1 MHRGLR
7 WLLSLLV
14 GLTLVGGVGAGA
26 AQAEDPASPAPVRA
40 SIQGFWQARS
50 NFARSNFA
58 RSNFAR
64 SNFGT
69 LGEQTPSSF
78 GLESSPS
85 GEVVQRALDGAAYQ
99 CGPTGFD
106 AYVDGLLAGLTSD
119 ELSFLL
125 DSGVLEF
132 PAMEAV
138 VYGTAN
144 RDAVPRGHDGHEL
157 TKTLKDLQKF
167 WPTTSRDLQ
176 LVSMDGEMLRDPERI
191 SRLLVRLYA
200 FTPAD
205 ADGYAAAVARVIRDV
220 RVFDDGESPLFSL
233 NAFAFSGVG
242 DPDPSIAALP
252 PKIVVGEGFL
262 DALDELDV
270 DDVGGSVV
278 LAHEYAHQLQVQD
291 DLFGTATGPEANR
304 RVELMADAFAGYFAV
319 HPKGLSLN
327 ARRVT
332 QVQQTFFEL
341 GDCSFDDPGHHGT
354 PEQGRR
360 ASAWAATLASSTKPR
375 GQVLPAAQLAAL
387 FDEELPVIVA
397 ADAPVADVP
406 VADVPVA
413 DVPVADVP
421 VADVP
426 VADVPV
432 SDVPAADV
440 PVSDVPVPDVQR

>member
-1 MHRGLR
+1 MRRRLR

-14 GLTLVGGVGAGA
+14 GLTLVGGFGAGPA
-26 AQAEDPASPAPVRA
+26 HAEDDTPPAPVRA

-106 AYVDGLLAGLTSD
+106 SYVDRLLAGLTED
-119 ELSFLL
+119 ELAFLL

-144 RDAVPRGHDGHEL
+144 RDAKPRGHDGHEL

-176 LVSMDGEMLRDPERI
+176 LVAMDGEMLRDPARI
-191 SRLLVRLYA
+191 SRLLVRLYG

-205 ADGYAAAVARVIRDV
+205 ADRYAAAVARVIRDV
-220 RVFDDGESPLFSL
+220 AVFDDGESPLFSL
-233 NAFAFSGVG
+233 NAFAFSGLG
-242 DPDPSIAALP
+242 DPDPTIAALP
-252 PKIVVGEGFL
+252 PKIVVGDGFL
-262 DALDELDV
+262 DALDELGV
-270 DDVGGSVV
+270 EDVGGQVV
-278 LAHEYAHQLQVQD
+278 LAHEYAHQLQVQH

-304 RVELMADAFAGYFAV
+304 RVELMADAFASYFAV
-319 HPKGLSLN
+319 HAKGLSLN

-341 GDCSFDDPGHHGT
+341 GDCSFDDAGHHGT

-360 ASAWAATLASSTKPR
+360 ASAWAGTLGSTAKPR
-375 GQVLPAAQLAAL
+375 GVILSAPELAAQ
-387 FDEELPVIVA
+387 FDAQLPTIVA
-397 ADAPVADVP
+397 SDVTPSEATAPATDAPT
-406 VADVPVA
+406 
-413 DVPVADVP
+413 
-421 VADVP
+421 
-426 VADVPV
+426 
-432 SDVPAADV
+432 VPAP
-440 PVSDVPVPDVQR
+440 PVGALH

>member
-1 MHRGLR
+1 MRRRLR

-14 GLTLVGGVGAGA
+14 GLTLVGGFGVGSAR
-26 AQAEDPASPAPVRA
+26 AEDDTPPVPVRA

-106 AYVDGLLAGLTSD
+106 GYVDRLLAGLTED
-119 ELSFLL
+119 ELAFLL

-144 RDAVPRGHDGHEL
+144 RDAVPRGHDGREL
-157 TKTLKDLQKF
+157 SRTLRDLQKF
-167 WPTTSRDLQ
+167 WPMSSDDLQ
-176 LVSMDGEMLRDPERI
+176 LVAMDGEMLRDPERI
-191 SRLLVRLYA
+191 SRLLVRLYG
-200 FTPAD
+200 FTPDD

-220 RVFDDGESPLFSL
+220 RVFDGGESPLFSL
-233 NAFAFSGVG
+233 NAFAFSGAG

-252 PKIVVGEGFL
+252 PKIVVGDGFL

-270 DDVGGSVV
+270 DDVGGQVV
-278 LAHEYAHQLQVQD
+278 LAHEYAHQLQVQH

-304 RVELMADAFAGYFAV
+304 RVELMADAFAGYYAV
-319 HPKGLSLN
+319 HAKGLSLN

-341 GDCSFDDPGHHGT
+341 GDCSFDDAGHHGT

-360 ASAWAATLASSTKPR
+360 ASAWAAALASTTKPR
-375 GQVLPAAQLAAL
+375 SEVLPAPELAAQ
-387 FDEELPVIVA
+387 FDAELATIVA
-397 ADAPVADVP
+397 ADVP
-406 VADVPVA
+406 VADAQP
-413 DVPVADVP
+413 
-421 VADVP
+421 
-426 VADVPV
+426 
-432 SDVPAADV
+432 
-440 PVSDVPVPDVQR
+440 

>member
-1 MHRGLR
+1 MRRRLR

-14 GLTLVGGVGAGA
+14 GLTLVGGFGAGP
-26 AQAEDPASPAPVRA
+26 AQAEDDTPPAPVRA

-106 AYVDGLLAGLTSD
+106 GYVDRLLAGLTED
-119 ELSFLL
+119 ELAFLL

-144 RDAVPRGHDGHEL
+144 RDAVPRGHDGREL
-157 TKTLKDLQKF
+157 TKTLRDLQKF
-167 WPTTSRDLQ
+167 WPMSSNDLQ
-176 LVSMDGEMLRDPERI
+176 LVAMDGEMLRDPERI
-191 SRLLVRLYA
+191 SRLLVRLYG
-200 FTPAD
+200 FTPDD

-233 NAFAFSGVG
+233 NAFAFSGAG

-252 PKIVVGEGFL
+252 PKIVVGDGFL

-270 DDVGGSVV
+270 DDVGGQVV
-278 LAHEYAHQLQVQD
+278 LAHEYAHQLQVQH

-304 RVELMADAFAGYFAV
+304 RVELMADAFAGYYAV
-319 HPKGLSLN
+319 HAKGLSLN

-341 GDCSFDDPGHHGT
+341 GDCSFDDAGHHGT

-360 ASAWAATLASSTKPR
+360 ASAWAAELASTTKPR
-375 GQVLPAAQLAAL
+375 GQVLAAPELAAL
-387 FDEELPVIVA
+387 FDAELATIVA
-397 ADAPVADVP
+397 VDAPVADDQP
-406 VADVPVA
+406 
-413 DVPVADVP
+413 
-421 VADVP
+421 
-426 VADVPV
+426 
-432 SDVPAADV
+432 
-440 PVSDVPVPDVQR
+440 

>member
-1 MHRGLR
+1 MRRGLR

-14 GLTLVGGVGAGA
+14 GLTLVGGIGAGA
-26 AQAEDPASPAPVRA
+26 AQADDETSPAPVRA

-50 NFARSNFA
+50 NFAKSNFA

-78 GLESSPS
+78 GLESSPA
-85 GEVVQRALDGAAYQ
+85 GEVVQRTLDGAAYQ

-106 AYVDGLLAGLTSD
+106 GYVDRLLAGLTND
-119 ELSFLL
+119 ELEFLL

-144 RDAVPRGHDGHEL
+144 RDAKPRGHDGHQL
-157 TKTLKDLQKF
+157 SKTLKDLQKF

-176 LVSMDGEMLRDPERI
+176 LVAMDGEMLRDPARI
-191 SRLLVRLYA
+191 SRLLVRLYGWV
-200 FTPAD
+200 PAD
-205 ADGYAAAVARVIRDV
+205 ADAYAEAVARVIDDV
-220 RVFDDGESPLFSL
+220 DVFDDGESPLFSL
-233 NAFAFSGVG
+233 NAFAFSGAG

-252 PKIVVGEGFL
+252 PKIVVGDGFL
-262 DALDELDV
+262 DALDELGV
-270 DDVGGSVV
+270 DDVGGRVV

-291 DLFGTATGPEANR
+291 DLFGTSTGPEANR

-319 HPKGLSLN
+319 HAKGLSLN

-341 GDCSFDDPGHHGT
+341 GDCSFDDAGHHGT

-360 ASAWAATLASSTKPR
+360 ASAWAGTLASTVKPR
-375 GQVLPAAQLAAL
+375 SVILPAVELAAQ
-387 FDEELPVIVA
+387 FDAELPMIVA
-397 ADAPVADVP
+397 ADVTPSDAPVAAVP
-406 VADVPVA
+406 PVETA
-413 DVPVADVP
+413 APTDAPPVGAP
-421 VADVP
+421 H
-426 VADVPV
+426 
-432 SDVPAADV
+432 
-440 PVSDVPVPDVQR
+440 

>member
-1 MHRGLR
+1 MQRGLR

-14 GLTLVGGVGAGA
+14 ALTLVGGIGAGVA
-26 AQAEDPASPAPVRA
+26 HADDEPSPAPVRP

-78 GLESSPS
+78 GLESSPA
-85 GEVVQRALDGAAYQ
+85 GEVVQRTLDGTAYQ

-106 AYVDGLLAGLTSD
+106 GYVDRLLAGLSDD

-144 RDAVPRGHDGHEL
+144 RDAMPRGHDGHEL

-176 LVSMDGEMLRDPERI
+176 LVAMNGEMLRDPARI
-191 SRLLVRLYA
+191 SRLLVRLYGW
-200 FTPAD
+200 TPAD
-205 ADGYAAAVARVIRDV
+205 ADEYAEAVALVIRDV
-220 RVFDDGESPLFSL
+220 EVFDDGESPLFSL
-233 NAFAFSGVG
+233 NAFAFSGSG
-242 DPDPSIAALP
+242 DPDPTIAALP
-252 PKIVVGEGFL
+252 PKIVVGDGFL
-262 DALDELDV
+262 DALDELGV
-270 DDVGGSVV
+270 EDVGGPVV
-278 LAHEYAHQLQVQD
+278 LAHEYAHQLQVQY

-319 HPKGLSLN
+319 HAKGLSLN

-341 GDCSFDDPGHHGT
+341 GDCSFDDAGHHGT

-360 ASAWAATLASSTKPR
+360 ASAWAATLASTTKPR
-375 GQVLPAAQLAAL
+375 GHVLPAPELATLFDAQL
-387 FDEELPVIVA
+387 PTIVA
-397 ADAPVADVP
+397 ADVTQGDAPVIAVP
-406 VADVPVA
+406 PVDA
-413 DVPVADVP
+413 PLAPGAPVDAP
-421 VADVP
+421 
-426 VADVPV
+426 
-432 SDVPAADV
+432 PA
-440 PVSDVPVPDVQR
+440 PVPPAGAAH